1 MTPVGVAVWPSL
13 HEPDSRFGD
22 KPAYKVK
29 LAFDPQT
36 MEQVK
41 KQIKATAAAAGFPP
55 AKLPIAADKEH
66 GEVLVAKSTYK
77 PAQFDA
83 KNQPVNLNIGGGSRI
98 RISGTLNYYKAFG
111 GGINIYVN
119 SVQVLELQEG
129 RDRGASPFEE
139 TEGYRFEADEDFGL
153 PAVES
158 ASGF

>member
-1 MTPVGVAVWPSL
+1 MFVSPVGIAVWPSL

-29 LAFDPQT
+29 LAFDPAT
-36 MEQVK
+36 MAEVK
-41 KQIKATAAAAGFPP
+41 AQLMATAAAAGFPIN
-55 AKLPIAADKEH
+55 AKLPIAPDKEH

-83 KNQPVNLNIGGGSRI
+83 KNQPINVNIGGGSKL
-98 RISGTLNYYKAFG
+98 RISGALNYYKAFG
-111 GGINIYVN
+111 GGINIYLN

-129 RDRGASPFEE
+129 RDRGASPFE
-139 TEGYRFEADEDFGL
+139 RFDADETFGS
-153 PAVES
+153 ES